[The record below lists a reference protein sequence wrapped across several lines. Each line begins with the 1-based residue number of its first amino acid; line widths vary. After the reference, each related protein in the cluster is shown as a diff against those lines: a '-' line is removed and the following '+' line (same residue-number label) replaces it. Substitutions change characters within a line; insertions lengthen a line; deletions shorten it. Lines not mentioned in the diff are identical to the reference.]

1 MPDDAPQLFQAV
13 DRRDDPHG
21 RPRHEWRIE
30 QGRRRR
36 DQGTKQAEH
45 GATAFHRRA
54 GEQALAELAA
64 TGDTFTS
71 DTLHERMTVTLPS
84 NLVGALFRAAAARG
98 EIEAVGYTQSTRPSR
113 NAGVIRVWRGT
124 DR

>member
-1 MPDDAPQLFQAV
+1 MSDDTPRLFEGV

-21 RPRHEWRIE
+21 RPRHAWRIE
-30 QGRRRR
+30 EGRRRR

-45 GATAFHRRA
+45 GATAVHRRA
-54 GEQALAELAA
+54 GERALAELAA

-71 DTLHERMTVTLPS
+71 DTLHEHMTLTLPG

-98 EIEAVGYTQSTRPSR
+98 EIEAVGYTQSARPSR
-113 NAGVIRVWRGT
+113 NAGVIRVWRGAS
-124 DR
+124 